1 MKVNPQ
7 SSSFRHRKMCP
18 RNPVQLTISGQNSK
32 GYGKDENPG
41 RLEDIATSQRS
52 ASFPGEPN
60 PCQAEATRAS
70 EGVGMGV
77 MGYKGGGGERGR
89 PGVMPREERGRRRRG
104 EHQAAEFLIPAMFVL
119 HETTAVHLKR
129 KPSFG

>member
-77 MGYKGGGGERGR
+77 MGYKGGGGETGR
-89 PGVMPREERGRRRRG
+89 PGVMPREERGVGVGSIR
-104 EHQAAEFLIPAMFVL
+104 L
-119 HETTAVHLKR
+119 
-129 KPSFG
+129 PSF